1 MLVEGWKVSIN
12 MSLYASVPNWIQE
25 IPDYIKEKCAG
36 AVHIEL
42 YLLKFVPDHS
52 RTQEMCVEVIYKESY
67 LMEFAS
73 DYLKNQE
80 KCNEAM
86 RIRLASFFLVSDCFK
101 IQEICTR
108 AVEAESWDLT
118 NDNFKNQEMHDDVVF
133 EDLYALNGL

>member
-1 MLVEGWKVSIN
+1 
-12 MSLYASVPNWIQE
+12 
-25 IPDYIKEKCAG
+25 
-36 AVHIEL
+36 
-42 YLLKFVPDHS
+42 
-52 RTQEMCVEVIYKESY
+52 MCLEVIHKESY

-101 IQEICTR
+101 TQEICTR
-108 AVEAESWDLT
+108 AVEAESWDLAS
-118 NDNFKNQEMHDDVVF
+118 DNFKIQEMHDDVVS